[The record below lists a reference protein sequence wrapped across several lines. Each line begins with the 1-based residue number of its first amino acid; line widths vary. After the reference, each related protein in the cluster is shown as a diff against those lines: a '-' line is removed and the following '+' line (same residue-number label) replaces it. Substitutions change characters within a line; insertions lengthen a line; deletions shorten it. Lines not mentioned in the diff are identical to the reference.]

1 MGEKDNENEEGVGGV
16 VAEKVRKK
24 RKDLLIK
31 KGVPVQRGDGQD
43 GVLWDVTFHKTLGS
57 TSTS

>member
-1 MGEKDNENEEGVGGV
+1 MKMKGGSKKKGKDM
-16 VAEKVRKK
+16 
-24 RKDLLIK
+24 LIK
-31 KGVPVQRGDGQD
+31 KETPVQQSDGHD